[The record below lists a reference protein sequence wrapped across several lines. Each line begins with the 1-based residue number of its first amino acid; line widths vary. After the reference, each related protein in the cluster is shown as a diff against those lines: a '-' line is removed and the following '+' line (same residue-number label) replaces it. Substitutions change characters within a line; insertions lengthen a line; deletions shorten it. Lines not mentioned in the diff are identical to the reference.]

1 MAEERKREA
10 LQRQAAE
17 RDARRTSAGIPPR
30 FRNAALDG
38 VPAELARFADDPA
51 SMPAGFILLGPPG
64 TGKTY
69 AACAVAIAL
78 ADARKW
84 AAYMTAKH
92 AVRRV
97 KAMWR
102 KDAESTEEMVAD
114 WFRGLDL
121 LILDEAG
128 ADLGGP
134 LEAAVVTDIVS
145 DRHAEE
151 KPTILIGN
159 LAPGDLASAYGDRV
173 VDRYRE
179 GGKVLVFS
187 GPSRRGRAN
196 AAGKA

>member
-1 MAEERKREA
+1 MTPSPEAPMEPLLNHLALPASPPRTTPLGSTKTGTSSTPGREIGQCQKHKVNFSEADYMGRFCPECQREVAEERKREA

-97 KAMWR
+97 KA
-102 KDAESTEEMVAD
+102 
-114 WFRGLDL
+114 
-121 LILDEAG
+121 
-128 ADLGGP
+128 
-134 LEAAVVTDIVS
+134 
-145 DRHAEE
+145 
-151 KPTILIGN
+151 
-159 LAPGDLASAYGDRV
+159 
-173 VDRYRE
+173 
-179 GGKVLVFS
+179 
-187 GPSRRGRAN
+187 
-196 AAGKA
+196 